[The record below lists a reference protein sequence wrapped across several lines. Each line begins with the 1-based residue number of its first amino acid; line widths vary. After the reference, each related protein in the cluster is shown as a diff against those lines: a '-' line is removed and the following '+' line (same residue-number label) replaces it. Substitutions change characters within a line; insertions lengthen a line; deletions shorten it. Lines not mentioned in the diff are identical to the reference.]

1 MSSGST
7 GSSGGD
13 STVVNALL
21 GAVAAVVLF
30 FLPFQT
36 VIGGAVA
43 GYLQGSDTEEGL
55 RVGALVGVFLMVP
68 VVVLVILFGVGLLAV
83 VPFLDLSAIG
93 LGAVGF
99 LFVAMFLV
107 FGALYTVGLA
117 ALGGRPGSVRQPGA
131 LTRS

>member
-1 MSSGST
+1 MSSEST
-7 GSSGGD
+7 GSIGGH

-43 GYLQGSDTEEGL
+43 GYLQGPDTDEGL

-68 VVVLVILFGVGLLAV
+68 VVVLVALLGMGFLAF
-83 VPFLDLSAIG
+83 VPFLDPSAVGIGAIG
-93 LGAVGF
+93 L
-99 LFVAMFLV
+99 LFVATVLV
-107 FGALYTVGLA
+107 LGALYTVGLA
-117 ALGGRPGSVRQPGA
+117 VLGGVLGA
-131 LTRS
+131 YLNREL